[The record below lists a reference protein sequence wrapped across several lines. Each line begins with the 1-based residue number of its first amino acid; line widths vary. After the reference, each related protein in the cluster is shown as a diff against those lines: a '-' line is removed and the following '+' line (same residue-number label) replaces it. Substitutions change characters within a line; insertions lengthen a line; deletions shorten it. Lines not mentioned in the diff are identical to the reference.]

1 MMYLVRILLHIDIYL
16 ILGFGENME
25 AAATHRNRLRQ
36 LLQSIKARV
45 SYRAS
50 IFAATISFF
59 SLYYRNLIGQYLQ
72 NVQLSHPRSFLK
84 SFRMMRLVYRVR
96 GYTAVFVPR
105 LVALYKLSEEINQ
118 SSVAGDIVECG
129 VYNGGSA
136 AIMASLCEKSPVNR
150 NVWLFDSFEGLP
162 KPTDKD
168 GDEAAAYEGWCHGD
182 LSKVKEVLR
191 KLCIP
196 EFRVHIVKGWFHN
209 TFPKVE
215 IPEIAILH
223 IDADWYESVKLCL
236 EKFYDSVQPGGYIV
250 LDDYGDWEGCRI
262 ATDEFL
268 KKRGLNV
275 KLVQIDYTGFYFQK
289 PQNQ

>member
-1 MMYLVRILLHIDIYL
+1 MD
-16 ILGFGENME
+16 
-25 AAATHRNRLRQ
+25 AATTSRSRWWQ
-36 LLQSIKARV
+36 LLQRTKNRV
-45 SYRAS
+45 SYPAS
-50 IFAATISFF
+50 IFAATISFY
-59 SLYYRNLIGQYLQ
+59 SLYYRNLIGYYLQ
-72 NVQLSHPRSFLK
+72 NVSLSRPGSFSN

-118 SSVAGDIVECG
+118 RSLPGDIVECG

-136 AIMASLCEKSPVNR
+136 AIMASLYQKSPVSR

-168 GDEAAAYEGWCHGD
+168 GDEAPEYEGWCHGD
-182 LSKVKEVLR
+182 LSKVEEVLR
-191 KLCIP
+191 KLHIP
-196 EFRVHIVKGWFHN
+196 ESRVRIVKGWFQD

-215 IPEIAILH
+215 IPKIAILH

-236 EKFYDSVQPGGYIV
+236 EKFYDSVQPGGYVV
-250 LDDYGDWEGCRI
+250 LDDYGDWQGCRI

-268 KKRGLNV
+268 KKRTLDV
-275 KLVQIDYTGFYFQK
+275 KLIQVDYTGFYFQK
-289 PQNQ
+289 PPNNM

>member
-1 MMYLVRILLHIDIYL
+1 
-16 ILGFGENME
+16 ME
-25 AAATHRNRLRQ
+25 AAATSRSRLRQ
-36 LLQSIKARV
+36 LLRSIEARV
-45 SYRAS
+45 RYRSA
-50 IFAATISFF
+50 IFAATISFY
-59 SLYYRNLIGQYLQ
+59 SLYYRNLIGHYLQ
-72 NVQLSHPRSFLK
+72 NVKLSHPRSFFK

-118 SSVAGDIVECG
+118 RSVPGDIVECG

-136 AIMASLCEKSPVNR
+136 AIMASLCEKSPLNR

-168 GDEAAAYEGWCHGD
+168 GEEAPAYEGWCHGD

-191 KLCIP
+191 KLRIP
-196 EFRVHIVKGWFHN
+196 QSRVHIVKGWFQD
-209 TFPKVE
+209 TFPSAQ
-215 IPEIAILH
+215 IRDIAILH
-223 IDADWYESVKLCL
+223 IDADWYDSVKLCL
-236 EKFYDSVQPGGYIV
+236 ENFYDSVQPGGYIV

-268 KKRGLNV
+268 KKRALDV
-275 KLVQIDYTGFYFQK
+275 KLIQVDYTGFYFQK
-289 PQNQ
+289 PR

>member
-1 MMYLVRILLHIDIYL
+1 MD
-16 ILGFGENME
+16 
-25 AAATHRNRLRQ
+25 AAATSRSRLGH
-36 LLQSIKARV
+36 LLESIKVRI

-50 IFAATISFF
+50 IFAAAISYS
-59 SLYYRNLIGQYLQ
+59 SLYYRKLIGHYLQ
-72 NVQLSHPRSFLK
+72 NVRLSRPGSFLN

-105 LVALYKLSEEINQ
+105 LVALYKLSEEINRR
-118 SSVAGDIVECG
+118 SVPGDIVECG

-136 AIMASLCEKSPVNR
+136 AIMASLCERSPLNR

-168 GDEAAAYEGWCHGD
+168 GDEAPAYEGWCHGD
-182 LSKVKEVLR
+182 LSKVKKVLR
-191 KLCIP
+191 KLRIP
-196 EFRVHIVKGWFHN
+196 ESRVHIVKGWFQD
-209 TFPKVE
+209 TFPSVQ
-215 IPEIAILH
+215 IRDIAILH

-268 KKRGLNV
+268 KKRALGI
-275 KLVQIDYTGFYFQK
+275 KLTQVDYTGSYFQK
-289 PQNQ
+289 PQN

>member
-1 MMYLVRILLHIDIYL
+1 MDT
-16 ILGFGENME
+16 
-25 AAATHRNRLRQ
+25 AAMPRSRWGQ
-36 LLQSIKARV
+36 WLQRTKARI

-50 IFAATISFF
+50 IFAATISFY
-59 SLYYRNLIGQYLQ
+59 SLYYRNLTGHYLQ
-72 NVQLSHPRSFLK
+72 NVSLSHPMSFLN

-118 SSVAGDIVECG
+118 RSMPGDIVECG

-136 AIMASLCEKSPVNR
+136 AIMAALCEKTPVSR
-150 NVWLFDSFEGLP
+150 SVWLFDSFEGLP

-168 GDEAAAYEGWCHGD
+168 GDEAPAYEGWCHGD

-191 KLCIP
+191 KLRIP
-196 EFRVHIVKGWFHN
+196 ESRIHIVKGWFRD

-215 IPEIAILH
+215 IPKIAILH

-250 LDDYGDWEGCRI
+250 LDDYGDWQGCRI

-268 KKRGLNV
+268 KKRVHDV
-275 KLVQIDYTGFYFQK
+275 KLIQVDYTGFYFQK
-289 PQNQ
+289 PPE

>member
-1 MMYLVRILLHIDIYL
+1 MDATANGKSPVGKVRYQASIL
-16 ILGFGENME
+16 
-25 AAATHRNRLRQ
+25 AAT
-36 LLQSIKARV
+36 
-45 SYRAS
+45 
-50 IFAATISFF
+50 FSFY
-59 SLYYRNLIGQYLQ
+59 SLYYRNLIWYYLKS
-72 NVQLSHPRSFLK
+72 VSLLRPRSFLD

-105 LVALYKLSEEINQ
+105 LVALYKLSEEINRR
-118 SSVAGDIVECG
+118 SLRGDLVECG

-136 AIMASLCEKSPVNR
+136 AIMASFCEKSPLNR
-150 NVWLFDSFEGLP
+150 YIWLFDSFEGLP

-168 GDEAAAYEGWCHGD
+168 GDEAPPYEGWCHGD
-182 LSKVKEVLR
+182 LVKVRRILQ
-191 KLCIP
+191 KLHIP
-196 EFRVHIVKGWFHN
+196 ESRVHIVKGWFQE
-209 TFPKVE
+209 TFPTVQ

-268 KKRGLNV
+268 KKRALDI
-275 KLVQIDYTGFYFQK
+275 KLTQVDYTGSYFQK
-289 PQNQ
+289 PQN

>member
-1 MMYLVRILLHIDIYL
+1 MDAAVTSRSRLGHLL
-16 ILGFGENME
+16 E
-25 AAATHRNRLRQ
+25 
-36 LLQSIKARV
+36 SIEARV

-50 IFAATISFF
+50 IFAAAISFY
-59 SLYYRNLIGQYLQ
+59 SLYYRNLTGYYLQ
-72 NVQLSHPRSFLK
+72 NVRLLRPRSFLN

-105 LVALYKLSEEINQ
+105 LVALYKLSEEINRL
-118 SSVAGDIVECG
+118 SVPGDIVECG

-136 AIMASLCEKSPVNR
+136 AIMASLCEKSPLSR
-150 NVWLFDSFEGLP
+150 SVWLFDSFEGLP
-162 KPTDKD
+162 KPTEKD
-168 GDEAAAYEGWCHGD
+168 GDEAPAYEGWCHGD
-182 LSKVKEVLR
+182 LSKVKKVFR

-196 EFRVHIVKGWFHN
+196 ESRVHIVKGWFQD

-215 IPEIAILH
+215 IPKIAILH

-268 KKRGLNV
+268 KRRTLEV
-275 KLVQIDYTGFYFQK
+275 KLIQVDYTGFYFQK
-289 PQNQ
+289 PQS

>member
-1 MMYLVRILLHIDIYL
+1 MDAAVTPRSR
-16 ILGFGENME
+16 LG
-25 AAATHRNRLRQ
+25 Q
-36 LLQSIKARV
+36 LLQRIKARV
-45 SYRAS
+45 IYRAS
-50 IFAATISFF
+50 IFAATISFY
-59 SLYYRNLIGQYLQ
+59 SLYYRNLTGCYLQ
-72 NVQLSHPRSFLK
+72 NVHLSHPMSFLN

-118 SSVAGDIVECG
+118 RSLPGDIVECG

-136 AIMASLCEKSPVNR
+136 AIMASFCEKSPLSR
-150 NVWLFDSFEGLP
+150 TVWLFDSFEGLP

-168 GDEAAAYEGWCHGD
+168 GDEAPAYEGWCHGD
-182 LSKVKEVLR
+182 LSKVKKVLR
-191 KLCIP
+191 KLHIP
-196 EFRVHIVKGWFHN
+196 ESRVHIVKGWFQD
-209 TFPKVE
+209 TFPSVQ
-215 IPEIAILH
+215 IRDIAILH

-268 KKRGLNV
+268 KKRALGI
-275 KLVQIDYTGFYFQK
+275 KLTQVDYTGSYFQK
-289 PQNQ
+289 PQN

>member
-1 MMYLVRILLHIDIYL
+1 MDTISTSSSRRGQLLH
-16 ILGFGENME
+16 
-25 AAATHRNRLRQ
+25 
-36 LLQSIKARV
+36 SIKEKV

-59 SLYYRNLIGQYLQ
+59 SLYYRNLIEFYLQ
-72 NVQLSHPRSFLK
+72 NVHLSSPRSFLNA
-84 SFRMMRLVYRVR
+84 FQMMRLVYRVR

-105 LVALYKLSEEINQ
+105 LVALYKLSEEINLR
-118 SSVAGDIVECG
+118 SLPGDIVECG

-136 AIMASLCEKSPVNR
+136 AIMASHCETSPVDR

-168 GDEAAAYEGWCHGD
+168 GDEAPAYEGWCHGD
-182 LSKVKEVLR
+182 LSKVKKVLR
-191 KLCIP
+191 KLRIP
-196 EFRVHIVKGWFHN
+196 ESRVHIIKGWFQD
-209 TFPKVE
+209 TFPSVR
-215 IPEIAILH
+215 IGDIAILH

-268 KKRGLNV
+268 KQHSLDV
-275 KLVQIDYTGFYFQK
+275 KLIQVDYTGYYFQK
-289 PQNQ
+289 PQN

>member
-1 MMYLVRILLHIDIYL
+1 MDTATTPGSRWGQLIQRIKS
-16 ILGFGENME
+16 GVN
-25 AAATHRNRLRQ
+25 
-36 LLQSIKARV
+36 
-45 SYRAS
+45 YRAS
-50 IFAATISFF
+50 IFAASIFF
-59 SLYYRNLIGQYLQ
+59 YGLYYRNLIGYYLQ
-72 NVQLSHPRSFLK
+72 NISLSRPSSFLN

-118 SSVAGDIVECG
+118 RSVLGDIVECG

-136 AIMASLCEKSPVNR
+136 AIMASLCQKSPVNR

-162 KPTDKD
+162 KPTGRD
-168 GDEAAAYEGWCHGD
+168 GNEAPAYEGWCHGD

-191 KLCIP
+191 KLHIL
-196 EFRVHIVKGWFHN
+196 ESRVHIVKGWFQD

-215 IPEIAILH
+215 IPRIAILH

-268 KKRGLNV
+268 KNRALDV
-275 KLVQIDYTGFYFQK
+275 KLIQVDYTGFYFQK
-289 PQNQ
+289 TTNLASKKG

>member
-1 MMYLVRILLHIDIYL
+1 MDAL
-16 ILGFGENME
+16 
-25 AAATHRNRLRQ
+25 ATPRSRWGQ
-36 LLQSIKARV
+36 LLQRIKSGV

-50 IFAATISFF
+50 VFAATISFY
-59 SLYYRNLIGQYLQ
+59 SLYCRNLIGYYLQ
-72 NVQLSHPRSFLK
+72 NVSLYRPSSFLN

-118 SSVAGDIVECG
+118 RSVPGDIVECG

-136 AIMASLCEKSPVNR
+136 AIMASLCQKSPVNR

-168 GDEAAAYEGWCHGD
+168 GNEALAYEGWCHGD

-191 KLCIP
+191 KLRIP
-196 EFRVHIVKGWFHN
+196 ESRVHIVKGWFQD
-209 TFPKVE
+209 TFPNVE

-236 EKFYDSVQPGGYIV
+236 EKFYDRVLPGGYIV

-268 KKRGLNV
+268 QKRALDV
-275 KLVQIDYTGFYFQK
+275 RLVQVDYTGFYFQK
-289 PQNQ
+289 TTDLATKKG

>member
-1 MMYLVRILLHIDIYL
+1 MDTISTSRSRR
-16 ILGFGENME
+16 G
-25 AAATHRNRLRQ
+25 Q

-45 SYRAS
+45 GYRTS
-50 IFAATISFF
+50 ILAAAISFF
-59 SLYYRNLIGQYLQ
+59 TLYYRNLIEFYLQ
-72 NVQLSHPRSFLK
+72 NVRLSRPRSFLNA
-84 SFRMMRLVYRVR
+84 FQMMRLVYGVR

-105 LVALYKLSEEINQ
+105 LVALYKLSEEINRC
-118 SSVAGDIVECG
+118 SLLGDIVECG

-136 AIMASLCEKSPVNR
+136 AIMASHCERSPVDR

-168 GDEAAAYEGWCHGD
+168 GDEAPAYEGWCHGD
-182 LSKVKEVLR
+182 LSKVKKVLQ
-191 KLCIP
+191 KLRIP
-196 EFRVHIVKGWFHN
+196 ESRVHIIKGWFQD
-209 TFPKVE
+209 TFPSVK
-215 IPEIAILH
+215 IRDIAILH

-268 KKRGLNV
+268 KKHSLDV
-275 KLVQIDYTGFYFQK
+275 KLIQVDYTGYYFQK
-289 PQNQ
+289 PQN

>member
-1 MMYLVRILLHIDIYL
+1 MD
-16 ILGFGENME
+16 
-25 AAATHRNRLRQ
+25 ASATSRSRRGQ
-36 LLQSIKARV
+36 LLQRIKSRV

-50 IFAATISFF
+50 IFSAGISFF
-59 SLYYRNLIGQYLQ
+59 SLYYRNLIEYYLQ
-72 NVQLSHPRSFLK
+72 NVSLSRPSSFLN
-84 SFRMMRLVYRVR
+84 SFQMMRLVYRVR

-118 SSVAGDIVECG
+118 RSVAGDIVECG

-168 GDEAAAYEGWCHGD
+168 GDEAAAYQGWCHGD

-191 KLCIP
+191 KLRIP
-196 EFRVHIVKGWFHN
+196 ERRVHIVKGWFQD
-209 TFPKVE
+209 TFLKVE
-215 IPEIAILH
+215 IPQIAILH

-236 EKFYDSVQPGGYIV
+236 EKFYDSVQAGGYIV
-250 LDDYGDWEGCRI
+250 LDDYGDWEGCRV

-268 KKRGLNV
+268 KNRGLKV
-275 KLVQIDYTGFYFQK
+275 KLVQVDYTGFYFQK
-289 PQNQ
+289 PR